1 MPPWASLGIFDGEH
15 FRALATHGFQERIAS
30 QVRQPFRPHRYMRPL
45 VDGARLIIEPDL
57 QALNSNDRVVHGV
70 VAAGA
75 RTTLVVPLR
84 KDGNLVGYISEFRRE
99 VRLFSE
105 TEIALLTTFAA
116 QAVIAMD
123 NARLITE
130 QREALEQQTA
140 TAEVLQVINASPGNL
155 APVFD
160 AMREK
165 AMRLCDAA
173 FGNFSTY
180 DGEAFECVAAR
191 GVPSAFAEF
200 LREPIRVDSEH
211 PRSALIQIIHGAE
224 VVHDADLADDEMYR
238 SGIGS
243 RRSLVD
249 LGGART

>member
-1 MPPWASLGIFDGEH
+1 VTLLAREAALAEVLDVINRSPGDPAPVFAAILERAHRLCDAAMGSLGIFDGEH

-140 TAEVLQVINASPGNL
+140 TAEILQVINASPGNL

-173 FGNFSTY
+173 FGNFST
-180 DGEAFECVAAR
+180 
-191 GVPSAFAEF
+191 
-200 LREPIRVDSEH
+200 
-211 PRSALIQIIHGAE
+211 
-224 VVHDADLADDEMYR
+224 
-238 SGIGS
+238 
-243 RRSLVD
+243 
-249 LGGART
+249 